1 VHKLLLPVALIALVL
16 GFAACGDDDDED
28 ATTPE
33 VTETAE
39 PEAPTAGAQDP
50 PLVGGFYEGE
60 PVDYLLTDV
69 NIEEE
74 AEGLSEATGFPVSYV
89 ERLGDVPESATAKLY
104 LFMNGVEG
112 PNPFGFQANV
122 IDSVPGEPGYSPLW
136 LVHAVEWTDE
146 SQARE
151 LRSEEEIL
159 EAEQAGELTVT
170 KTELIKNSPVVPS
183 EKSSEPTAAGDG
195 GETGVEIATGESQFG
210 TILFDGDDRAIY
222 LFDKESSE
230 RSECYGAC
238 AEAWPPVLT
247 DGEPEANAGVD
258 AELIGTTERD
268 DGSTQVTY
276 AGHPLYY
283 YVDDPRGEVLC
294 HNVDEF
300 GGLWLVVDP
309 GGEAVH

>member
-16 GFAACGDDDDED
+16 GLVACGDDDDD

-33 VTETAE
+33 VAE
-39 PEAPTAGAQDP
+39 QPEAPSAGALDP

-69 NIEEE
+69 NIEKE
-74 AEGLSEATGFPVSYV
+74 AEGLTEATGFPVSYV
-89 ERLGDVPESATAKLY
+89 ERLSGVPESATAKLY

-112 PNPFGFQANV
+112 PNPFGFQPNV
-122 IDSVPGEPGYSPLW
+122 IDSVPGEPAYSPLW

-146 SQARE
+146 AEARE
-151 LRSEEEIL
+151 LRSEGEIL
-159 EAEQAGELTVT
+159 DAEQAGELTIS
-170 KTELIKNSPVVPS
+170 KTELIKNSPVLPS
-183 EKSSEPTAAGDG
+183 EKSSEGTAAGNG
-195 GETGVEIATGESQFG
+195 GETGVEITTGESQFG
-210 TILFDGDDRAIY
+210 TILFDDDDRAIY

-247 DGEPEANAGVD
+247 DGEPEASAGVD

-276 AGHPLYY
+276 AGQPLYY

-309 GGEAVH
+309 GGEAVQ